1 LILKPSRTGR
11 KDWGVNGLR
20 LVSNGRQHHPAASNT
35 SASNTSAAARKWAQR
50 IALMAA
56 VALFATPE
64 TASAQSF
71 WNWGASDHIDA
82 QPAPKPKRVKAKRKA
97 DPAEAIAKHAA
108 KPQGPLVITVSIEKQ
123 RVKVYDSNGLFAE
136 AAVSTGTRTHPT
148 PTGVFSIIQK
158 NKHHVSNLYNASMP
172 YMQRI
177 TWSGVAMHTGPLP
190 GYAASHGCIRLPN
203 EFAAR
208 LWTWTKMGT
217 RVIVAP
223 GEVSPTDV
231 THPKL
236 VAKMMPQAN
245 MSAAPA
251 ATPTVAAI
259 DMTPAKSER
268 APVRRTADA
277 SEAIAGMKGT
287 LSDASAAAPA
297 TDSETKTIETA
308 AEPKTIA
315 SEAPVAAPSTAEVKI
330 EAKTEAPVASAEA
343 KPVDTDSRETAAKA
357 QEPVDGDKAAEAKSV
372 DTKPADTKPADTK
385 AAETAASEA
394 KPAETAQ
401 TTAQPA
407 SDIAKPAEIK
417 PADIAAETA
426 KPAEIAKPVE
436 LAKPIEAAKPSDIAA
451 PSALPDAVK
460 PIAVAK
466 PRAQSHVAVFISRKD
481 KKLYVRQGY
490 EPLFDVPVEIA
501 DIDRPLGTHVFT
513 ARGDKDDSAALH
525 WSVVSLPQ
533 VPRKADTRAARQGKA
548 APVTQSAAIPA
559 LNPSE
564 ALDRITIPADAMEKI
579 AAIIAPGGS
588 LLISDHGLGWETGR
602 GTDFIVPLR

>member
-1 LILKPSRTGR
+1 M
-11 KDWGVNGLR
+11 
-20 LVSNGRQHHPAASNT
+20 
-35 SASNTSAAARKWAQR
+35 
-50 IALMAA
+50 MAA

-64 TASAQSF
+64 AASAQSF
-71 WNWGASDHIDA
+71 WNWGHSDYIEA
-82 QPAPKPKRVKAKRKA
+82 QPAPKPKRVKVKRKT
-97 DPAEAIAKHAA
+97 DPAEIAAKQAA

-223 GEVSPTDV
+223 GEVSPTEF
-231 THPKL
+231 THAKL
-236 VAKMMPQAN
+236 VTKMAPQAD

-251 ATPTVAAI
+251 AAPAVVASDAA
-259 DMTPAKSER
+259 PAKVER
-268 APVRRTADA
+268 TAVRRTADA

-287 LSDASAAAPA
+287 LSDANAAMSAPDTETKRADAAIEAKPA
-297 TDSETKTIETA
+297 DTAASETPA
-308 AEPKTIA
+308 
-315 SEAPVAAPSTAEVKI
+315 AAPSTAEVNT
-330 EAKTEAPVASAEA
+330 ETKTEAPVASAEA
-343 KPVDTDSRETAAKA
+343 KPADADSRESAAKA
-357 QEPVDGDKAAEAKSV
+357 QEPVDGDKAAEAK
-372 DTKPADTKPADTK
+372 PADT
-385 AAETAASEA
+385 ETAPSEV
-394 KPAETAQ
+394 KPAEAAQ
-401 TTAQPA
+401 TTAQQPA
-407 SDIAKPAEIK
+407 SDIVK

-426 KPAEIAKPVE
+426 KPAEVAKPVE
-436 LAKPIEAAKPSDIAA
+436 TAKPVEAAKATDIAKPADIAA

-460 PIAVAK
+460 PIAAK
-466 PRAQSHVAVFISRKD
+466 PRSQSHVAVFISRKD

-501 DIDRPLGTHVFT
+501 DVDRPLGTHVFT
-513 ARGDKDDSAALH
+513 ARGDKDDSATLH
-525 WSVVSLPQ
+525 WTVVSLPQ
-533 VPRKADTRAARQGKA
+533 LPRRAAETRATRQGKKA
-548 APVTQSAAIPA
+548 APVTQSAVIPP

-564 ALDRITIPADAMEKI
+564 ALDRITIPADAMDKI

-588 LLISDHGLGWETGR
+588 LLISDHGLNGWETGR

>member
-1 LILKPSRTGR
+1 M
-11 KDWGVNGLR
+11 
-20 LVSNGRQHHPAASNT
+20 
-35 SASNTSAAARKWAQR
+35 
-50 IALMAA
+50 MAA
-56 VALFATPE
+56 VSLFAVPE

-71 WNWGASDHIDA
+71 WNWGASDYIEA
-82 QPAPKPKRVKAKRKA
+82 QPAPKPKRVKVKRKT
-97 DPAEAIAKHAA
+97 DPAEIAAKQAT

-223 GEVSPTDV
+223 GEVSPTEF
-231 THPKL
+231 THAKL
-236 VAKMMPQAN
+236 VTKMAPQAN
-245 MSAAPA
+245 VSAAPA
-251 ATPTVAAI
+251 VAPAVAAI
-259 DMTPAKSER
+259 DAPPAKSER

-277 SEAIAGMKGT
+277 SEAISGMKGT
-287 LSDASAAAPA
+287 LSDASAATAAPA
-297 TDSETKTIETA
+297 IDPETKKVETATEARPADTAASETPA
-308 AEPKTIA
+308 
-315 SEAPVAAPSTAEVKI
+315 AAPSTAEVNT
-330 EAKTEAPVASAEA
+330 EAKTEAPVASAET
-343 KPVDTDSRETAAKA
+343 KPVDTDNSETAAKA
-357 QEPVDGDKAAEAKSV
+357 QGPVDGDKAAEAKPS
-372 DTKPADTKPADTK
+372 DIKSEETK
-385 AAETAASEA
+385 AAETAPSEA
-394 KPAETAQ
+394 KPAEAAQATAQ
-401 TTAQPA
+401 RA
-407 SDIAKPAEIK
+407 SDIAKSVETK

-426 KPAEIAKPVE
+426 KPVEAAKPVE
-436 LAKPIEAAKPSDIAA
+436 TAKPVEAAKPSDIAKPADIAA

-460 PIAVAK
+460 PIAAK
-466 PRAQSHVAVFISRKD
+466 PRPQSHVAVFISRKD

-513 ARGDKDDSAALH
+513 ARGDKDDSATLH

-533 VPRKADTRAARQGKA
+533 LPRRAAETRVMRQGKKA
-548 APVTQSAAIPA
+548 APVAQSAVIPP

-564 ALDRITIPADAMEKI
+564 ALDRITIPADAMDKI

-588 LLISDHGLGWETGR
+588 LLISDHGLLGWETGR

>member
-1 LILKPSRTGR
+1 M
-11 KDWGVNGLR
+11 
-20 LVSNGRQHHPAASNT
+20 
-35 SASNTSAAARKWAQR
+35 
-50 IALMAA
+50 MAA
-56 VALFATPE
+56 VALFAAPE

-71 WNWGASDHIDA
+71 WNWGHSDYIEA
-82 QPAPKPKRVKAKRKA
+82 QPAPKPKRVKVKRKT
-97 DPAEAIAKHAA
+97 DPAEIAAKQAA

-148 PTGVFSIIQK
+148 PSGVFSIIQK

-223 GEVSPTDV
+223 GEVSPTEF
-231 THPKL
+231 THAKL
-236 VAKMMPQAN
+236 VTKMAPQPN
-245 MSAAPA
+245 VSAAPA
-251 ATPTVAAI
+251 AALAVVASDAA
-259 DMTPAKSER
+259 PAKVER
-268 APVRRTADA
+268 AAVRRTADA

-287 LSDASAAAPA
+287 LSDANAAMSAPDTETKKADAAIEAKPA
-297 TDSETKTIETA
+297 DTAASETPA
-308 AEPKTIA
+308 
-315 SEAPVAAPSTAEVKI
+315 AAPSTAEVK
-330 EAKTEAPVASAEA
+330 TEATTDAPAVSAET

-357 QEPVDGDKAAEAKSV
+357 QEPVDGDKAAEAK
-372 DTKPADTKPADTK
+372 PADTK
-385 AAETAASEA
+385 AAETAPSEV
-394 KPAETAQ
+394 KPAEAAQ

-407 SDIAKPAEIK
+407 SDIVKPAETK

-426 KPAEIAKPVE
+426 KPVEAAKPVE
-436 LAKPIEAAKPSDIAA
+436 TAKPVDAATPSDIAKPADIAA
-451 PSALPDAVK
+451 PGALPDAVK
-460 PIAVAK
+460 PIAAK
-466 PRAQSHVAVFISRKD
+466 PRPQSHVAVFISRKD

-513 ARGDKDDSAALH
+513 ARGDKDDSATLH
-525 WSVVSLPQ
+525 WTVVSLPQ
-533 VPRKADTRAARQGKA
+533 LPRRAADTRATRQGKKA
-548 APVTQSAAIPA
+548 APVTQSAVIPP

-564 ALDRITIPADAMEKI
+564 ALDRITIPADAMDKI

-588 LLISDHGLGWETGR
+588 LLISDHGLNGWETGR

>member
-1 LILKPSRTGR
+1 M
-11 KDWGVNGLR
+11 
-20 LVSNGRQHHPAASNT
+20 
-35 SASNTSAAARKWAQR
+35 
-50 IALMAA
+50 MAA

-64 TASAQSF
+64 NASAQSF
-71 WNWGASDHIDA
+71 WNWGASDYIEA
-82 QPAPKPKRVKAKRKA
+82 QPAPKPKRVKAKRKT
-97 DPAEAIAKHAA
+97 DPAETVAKHAA

-208 LWTWTKMGT
+208 LWTWTRMGT

-223 GEVSPTDV
+223 GEVAPTDV

-236 VAKMMPQAN
+236 VAKMTPQPN
-245 MSAAPA
+245 MSSAPA
-251 ATPTVAAI
+251 ATSTIAAI
-259 DMTPAKSER
+259 DATPAKSER

-277 SEAIAGMKGT
+277 SEAISGMKGT
-287 LSDASAAAPA
+287 LSDASAATAAPA
-297 TDSETKTIETA
+297 SDTDTRKVETETR
-308 AEPKTIA
+308 TIA
-315 SEAPVAAPSTAEVKI
+315 NDAPAATPSTAEVTT
-330 EAKTEAPVASAEA
+330 EVKTEAPAATAEA
-343 KPVDTDSRETAAKA
+343 KPADTDNREITTKA
-357 QEPVDGDKAAEAKSV
+357 REQVDGDKTAE
-372 DTKPADTKPADTK
+372 TKPSDASPAETK
-385 AAETAASEA
+385 AAETAPSEA
-394 KPAETAQ
+394 KPAEAAQ

-407 SDIAKPAEIK
+407 SDIAKPA
-417 PADIAAETA
+417 DIAAETA
-426 KPAEIAKPVE
+426 KPADVAKPV
-436 LAKPIEAAKPSDIAA
+436 EAAKPSDIAKPADIAA

-460 PIAVAK
+460 PIAAK
-466 PRAQSHVAVFISRKD
+466 PRPQSHVAVFISRKD

-548 APVTQSAAIPA
+548 APVAQNAVIPP

-564 ALDRITIPADAMEKI
+564 ALDRITIPADATEKI

>member
-1 LILKPSRTGR
+1 M
-11 KDWGVNGLR
+11 
-20 LVSNGRQHHPAASNT
+20 
-35 SASNTSAAARKWAQR
+35 
-50 IALMAA
+50 MAA
-56 VALFATPE
+56 VALFAAPE

-71 WNWGASDHIDA
+71 WNWGHSDYIEA
-82 QPAPKPKRVKAKRKA
+82 QPAPKPKRVKVKRKT
-97 DPAEAIAKHAA
+97 DPAEIAAKQAA

-148 PTGVFSIIQK
+148 PSGVFSIIQK

-223 GEVSPTDV
+223 GEVSPTEF
-231 THPKL
+231 THAKL
-236 VAKMMPQAN
+236 ITKMAPQAN
-245 MSAAPA
+245 VSAAPA
-251 ATPTVAAI
+251 PAVVASDA
-259 DMTPAKSER
+259 TPAKIER
-268 APVRRTADA
+268 AAVRRTADA
-277 SEAIAGMKGT
+277 SEAISGMKGT
-287 LSDASAAAPA
+287 LSDASAATAAPA
-297 TDSETKTIETA
+297 TDTETKKTEAAIEAKPADIAASETPAT
-308 AEPKTIA
+308 
-315 SEAPVAAPSTAEVKI
+315 APSTAEVKT
-330 EAKTEAPVASAEA
+330 EAKTEAPAASAEA
-343 KPVDTDSRETAAKA
+343 KSVETDNRETAAKA
-357 QEPVDGDKAAEAKSV
+357 QEPVDGDKVAE
-372 DTKPADTKPADTK
+372 TKPAETK
-385 AAETAASEA
+385 AAETAPSEA
-394 KPAETAQ
+394 KPAEAAQ

-407 SDIAKPAEIK
+407 SDIVK

-426 KPAEIAKPVE
+426 KPV
-436 LAKPIEAAKPSDIAA
+436 EAAKPAETAKPVDAARPSDIAKPADIAA

-460 PIAVAK
+460 PIAAK
-466 PRAQSHVAVFISRKD
+466 PRPQSHVAVFISRKD

-513 ARGDKDDSAALH
+513 ARGDKDDSATLH

-533 VPRKADTRAARQGKA
+533 LPRRAAETRTSRQGKKT
-548 APVTQSAAIPA
+548 APVTQSAVIPP

-564 ALDRITIPADAMEKI
+564 ALDRITIPDDAMDKI

-588 LLISDHGLGWETGR
+588 LLISDHGLNGWETGR

>member
-1 LILKPSRTGR
+1 M
-11 KDWGVNGLR
+11 
-20 LVSNGRQHHPAASNT
+20 
-35 SASNTSAAARKWAQR
+35 
-50 IALMAA
+50 MAA

-64 TASAQSF
+64 TANAQSF
-71 WNWGASDHIDA
+71 WNWGASDYIEA
-82 QPAPKPKRVKAKRKA
+82 QPAPKPKRLKVKRKA
-97 DPAEAIAKHAA
+97 DPAEAAAKHAA

-148 PTGVFSIIQK
+148 PAGVFSIIQK

-223 GEVSPTDV
+223 GEVSPIDV

-236 VAKMMPQAN
+236 VAKMAPQPN
-245 MSAAPA
+245 VAAVPA
-251 ATPTVAAI
+251 ATPIVAAI
-259 DMTPAKSER
+259 DATPAKSAR

-277 SEAIAGMKGT
+277 SEAITGMKGT
-287 LSDASAAAPA
+287 LSDASAATAAPA
-297 TDSETKTIETA
+297 AD
-308 AEPKTIA
+308 AEPKKAETEPTTIA
-315 SEAPVAAPSTAEVKI
+315 NEAPAATPSTAEVNA
-330 EAKTEAPVASAEA
+330 EAKTEAPAASAEA
-343 KPVDTDSRETAAKA
+343 KPVDADNRETAAKA
-357 QEPVDGDKAAEAKSV
+357 QEPVDGDKSAEAK
-372 DTKPADTKPADTK
+372 TETRPIETT
-385 AAETAASEA
+385 AAETAPSEA
-394 KPAETAQ
+394 KPAAAAR

-407 SDIAKPAEIK
+407 SDITK

-426 KPAEIAKPVE
+426 KPVEASKPVETAKPAEAVKPSDIAKP
-436 LAKPIEAAKPSDIAA
+436 ADIAA

-466 PRAQSHVAVFISRKD
+466 PRPQNHVAVFISRKD

-513 ARGDKDDSAALH
+513 ARGDKDDSATLH

-533 VPRKADTRAARQGKA
+533 VPRKADTRAARQGKQA
-548 APVTQSAAIPA
+548 APVTQSAAIPP

-579 AAIIAPGGS
+579 AAIITPGGS
-588 LLISDHGLGWETGR
+588 LLISDHGMGWETGR